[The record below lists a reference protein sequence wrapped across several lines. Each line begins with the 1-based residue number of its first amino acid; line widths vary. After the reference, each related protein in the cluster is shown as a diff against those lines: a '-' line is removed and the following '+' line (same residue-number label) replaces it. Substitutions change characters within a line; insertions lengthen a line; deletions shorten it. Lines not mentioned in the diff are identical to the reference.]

1 MPRRSGS
8 ILSRPRLYATSR
20 HFLQLIA
27 VFGLTASIS
36 LSLFAAQN
44 PPPAQPAP
52 VKPPSAHSS
61 AHPAPK
67 HAAPP
72 PAPQVPPEQQLAAL
86 ARVLHNT
93 PSPTA
98 YTQLSQFARAHAK
111 DLSGKRAALAL
122 GYYDLSN
129 GRAADAD
136 SWFAKAEGDPLLQA
150 YVTYWHSEADR
161 ATGQSAKALS
171 LLQGLLKNNPD
182 LAFSDQLIES
192 LAQDAIAAGQPQA
205 AITALTMYAKT
216 SNKPVLILLR
226 AQAEEQLAKQN
237 KEKPL
242 DAARDYV
249 NIFYGFPLDEEAAPA
264 GARLPEL
271 EFALGDQFPTP
282 PIPTQLARAEA
293 LFLANK
299 WREAREAYQ
308 TLLPKLTGQP
318 LELGTLRVAQCNAQ
332 IGSRTE
338 GLASLNITD
347 PDLEAER
354 LYSISQV
361 RRTEK
366 NESEMLALTEQLSMQ
381 HPSSMWT
388 EQALFAAGNYFWVNL
403 DRDHAVSYYQRA
415 LDAFPGS
422 KDVVTATWRIT
433 WTAYLERRPEASQL
447 LEEFAQHFP
456 SSTYMADALYWLGRS
471 EERAGNL
478 PLARSFFL
486 ADAGRFPQTYFG
498 RLAAG
503 RTAPAPDGIGDAP
516 VDPPAWL
523 AQIPQPPVLAS
534 IDAPLPPE
542 AEPAVERAQA
552 LESIAFY
559 SSAED
564 EYRAA
569 YDRTHAAVLLLD
581 EANVAI
587 AAGHYSAAMVVGRQ
601 LLQGAEARQLVDA
614 PIEAWRAAYPLPF
627 EDGIQQYAAE
637 NHLDP
642 MLVAGQI
649 RQESAFDPEAI
660 SRAGAVGLL
669 QLEPATARKL
679 ARSLHIGYSRARL
692 RDPEYNL
699 RLGTLYLAGLIAA
712 YGTPEAALAAYD
724 AGEDRVVMWT
734 AGQTYQETAEFVESI
749 PFTETREYVQ
759 VVLRNAELYRK
770 IYSAALGQETAQ
782 GGIK

>member
-8 ILSRPRLYATSR
+8 TRSRRRLSATSR
-20 HFLQLIA
+20 YFLYFIA
-27 VFGLTASIS
+27 VFGLTAATS
-36 LSLFAAQN
+36 LSAFASQN
-44 PPPAQPAP
+44 PSPPKPAA
-52 VKPPSAHSS
+52 VKTPAAHPS
-61 AHPAPK
+61 AHPASK

-72 PAPQVPPEQQLAAL
+72 TPQPPPEQQLAAL

-111 DLSGKRAALAL
+111 DVLGKRAALAL

-129 GRAADAD
+129 GRAPDAD
-136 SWFAKAEGDPLLQA
+136 SWLAKAEGDPVLQE

-161 ATGQSAKALS
+161 EAGQPAKALS
-171 LLQGLLKNNPD
+171 LLQGLLKADPD
-182 LAFSDQLIES
+182 VAFSDQLVES
-192 LAQDAIAAGQPQA
+192 LAQDAIAAAQPQA
-205 AITALTMYAKT
+205 AITALTLDANT
-216 SNKPVLILLR
+216 PEKPILILLR

-242 DAARDYV
+242 DAARDYAD
-249 NIFYGFPLDEEAAPA
+249 IFYRFPLDEDAGPA

-271 EFALGDQFPTP
+271 EFALGDLFPTP
-282 PIPTQLARAEA
+282 PVPTQMARAEA
-293 LFLANK
+293 LYLANR
-299 WREAREAYQ
+299 WHEAREAYQ

-332 IGSRTE
+332 IGSRAE
-338 GLASLNITD
+338 GLASLTLTD

-366 NESEMLALTEQLSMQ
+366 NESEMLALTEQLSLQ

-388 EQALFAAGNYFWVNL
+388 EEALFAAGNYFWVNL

-415 LDAFPGS
+415 LDAFPAS
-422 KDVVTATWRIT
+422 KDAVVATWRVA
-433 WTAYLERRPEASQL
+433 WTAYLERKPEALKLIQD
-447 LEEFAQHFP
+447 FALQFP
-456 SSTYMADALYWLGRS
+456 TSTYMADALYWLGRS
-471 EERAGNL
+471 EERAGNQ
-478 PLARSFFL
+478 PIARSYFL

-498 RLAAG
+498 RLAAS
-503 RTAPAPDGIGDAP
+503 RTRPSPDGIDDAP

-523 AQIPQPPVLAS
+523 AQIPQPPALAS
-534 IDAPLPPE
+534 IDAPLPAE

-552 LESIAFY
+552 LESIAFDA
-559 SSAED
+559 SAED

-569 YDRTHAAVLLLD
+569 YNRTHAAVLLLD

-614 PIEAWRAAYPLPF
+614 PIEAWRAAYPLPY
-627 EDGIQQYAAE
+627 EDGIQQYAME

-649 RQESAFDPEAI
+649 RQESAFDPEVV
-660 SRAGAVGLL
+660 SHAGAIGLL

-770 IYSAALGQETAQ
+770 IYSATSGQESAQ